1 MSKRDRQI
9 SAGIGD
15 AFLRHFLGHCCG
27 LRRKPKNRCFQTVT
41 KVGHNTIRARP
52 SATSFELH
60 AEASNSQPCA
70 RKALDARP
78 ATLQRD
84 RISKRA
90 RCAGETLADQRAG
103 TGEHRGGR
111 ARPN

>member
-41 KVGHNTIRARP
+41 KVGHNTIRP
-52 SATSFELH
+52 SGNSS
-60 AEASNSQPCA
+60 AS
-70 RKALDARP
+70 
-78 ATLQRD
+78 
-84 RISKRA
+84 
-90 RCAGETLADQRAG
+90 
-103 TGEHRGGR
+103 
-111 ARPN
+111 